1 MASEQWLLNDTSVA
15 SSAYFTAV
23 TGGSYKLL
31 NGTNTTVSR
40 TTSGPTPYEGAG
52 CYTSPNTNSLARFR
66 DSSSVDITGAQYF
79 VDLYFYVDSYPVAG
93 ANIFLTIDDPNVQYT
108 AALVNANGSIGIS
121 SYDNF
126 NGFVVQASTS
136 ASTVPLDAWFRVAI
150 KSSSKG
156 IQEVKMF
163 KGSNINGTTADYT
176 VSKDFT
182 TYSPFSV
189 NGPWQAIDLVTNL
202 DNSITWIYADNIK
215 FDNTAYP
222 TRGTAH
228 TASGTSTITAT
239 GTAAMSNARVG
250 AGTGTGTATGTGAA
264 SRGQSVE
271 GSASVTASG
280 TAAMSSTQVIGA
292 SGTGTATGTAAG
304 AVTAL
309 VTISGAGTATA
320 SATAGASSTQV
331 FAGSA
336 TVTATGTADASI
348 RPIVTVDGVGTITA
362 TGATTA
368 SKRQTLA
375 ATATATASATGNMIF
390 ITQITASATVTAT
403 ATALALITTPG
414 TLYGNAEKVAGLYGS
429 STKPTLTTR
438 S

>member
-15 SSAYFTAV
+15 SNSYWSAV
-23 TGGSYKLL
+23 GSSYKLKNISGGTL
-31 NGTNTTVSR
+31 NR
-40 TTSGPTPYEGAG
+40 TTSSPTPYEGAG
-52 CYTSPNTNSLARFR
+52 CYRTGISASEFFQFFNTSNVALTGGTYYFDAYIYARSSPADDGYFLNTAN
-66 DSSSVDITGAQYF
+66 DTNVEYTGALTTDTGIFEIATY
-79 VDLYFYVDSYPVAG
+79 DPV
-93 ANIFLTIDDPNVQYT
+93 
-108 AALVNANGSIGIS
+108 
-121 SYDNF
+121 
-126 NGFVVQASTS
+126 NGFVVQTATG
-136 ASTVPLDAWFRVAI
+136 TGVCPDNAWFRV
-150 KSSSKG
+150 
-156 IQEVKMF
+156 QVKATSAGVTEAKLF
-163 KGSNINGTTADYT
+163 KGATINGTSADVTLTYTAGYT
-176 VSKDFT
+176 SFERLYGGGGGDP
-182 TYSPFSV
+182 TYNAYIAF
-189 NGPWQAIDLVTNL
+189 D
-202 DNSITWIYADNIK
+202 DIK
-215 FDNTAYP
+215 FDNAAYP

-264 SRGQSVE
+264 SRGQSVT

-280 TAAMSSTQVIGA
+280 TAAMSSTQVIGG
-292 SGTGTATGTAAG
+292 SGTGTATGTADAV
-304 AVTAL
+304 VTAL
-309 VTISGAGTATA
+309 VTIDGAGTATA

-336 TVTATGTADASI
+336 IVTATGTADSSI
-348 RPIVTVDGVGTITA
+348 RPLVTVDGVGTITA
-362 TGATTA
+362 TGASTA
-368 SKRQTLA
+368 SKQQTLA
-375 ATATATASATGNMIF
+375 ATASATASATGNMIF